1 MGHIPPLPPCLGKW
15 KLHWETGSQVEQSQ
29 EYTQQ
34 EMVHRRSLCIMV
46 GQGGG
51 FQKAREVG
59 QTSRCKRHSIPLIH
73 KCIFLKKEK
82 SSLPKIPLGI
92 MSKTVQL
99 NIKIPND
106 LQNYSYPH
114 NAKLKKGYCTFQD
127 TASHTIISFL
137 QRLSLRLKERK
148 DTCGGEPLGLVTS

>member
-82 SSLPKIPLGI
+82 ILTPKDPFGNHVENSAIE
-92 MSKTVQL
+92 
-99 NIKIPND
+99 
-106 LQNYSYPH
+106 Y
-114 NAKLKKGYCTFQD
+114 
-127 TASHTIISFL
+127 
-137 QRLSLRLKERK
+137 K
-148 DTCGGEPLGLVTS
+148 DPQ